1 MNMKNAALIFVLA
14 STFSTFNV
22 AQAEDVDPAAM
33 KNVYDS
39 TRNIA
44 GLITY
49 CVDKGFLKSDSTE
62 NAKKMVAFA
71 KGMPGGVDTSD
82 GDKNEAYGREGKGKG
97 PDGKYERVESA
108 APQGVEAW
116 CKEADEG
123 VREGLK
129 SVGL

>member
-1 MNMKNAALIFVLA
+1 MKNTALIFVLA
-14 STFSTFNV
+14 STFSTFNL
-22 AQAEDVDPAAM
+22 AQAEDVDPAVL

-39 TRNIA
+39 TRNIS

-49 CVDKGFLKSDSTE
+49 CVDKGFLKSDSTV
-62 NAKKMVAFA
+62 NAKKMVAYA
-71 KGMPGGVDTSD
+71 AGMPGGLDTRD

-97 PDGKYERVESA
+97 PDGKYESVESA
-108 APQGVEAW
+108 APQGVAAW
-116 CKEADEG
+116 CKGADEG